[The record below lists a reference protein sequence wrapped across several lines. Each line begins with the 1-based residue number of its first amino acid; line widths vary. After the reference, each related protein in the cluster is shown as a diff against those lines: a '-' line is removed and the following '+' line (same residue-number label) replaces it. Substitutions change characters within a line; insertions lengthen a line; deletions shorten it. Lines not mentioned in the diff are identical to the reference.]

1 MAAHCDVRAP
11 AAPPS
16 CAMAGCAPGQ
26 HRHTI
31 SGAATGTTEGV
42 MSVFRVMASLLIAL
56 AALAV
61 GDQAGAQQSRLD
73 TVMERGRLI
82 VAAYSTAPPLA
93 FKDAKGELVGFEIDI
108 VRIIARDLLGDPNKV
123 EWVIVQSEGRFPA
136 VLSGKADF
144 AIAATTIY
152 PERAA
157 KVAFTHP
164 YMDSGHAVLVR
175 KDANIKTLEELD
187 DPKFTI
193 TGQNNPQNAERA
205 KRFVPKAQTIW
216 FDSPSEMFLAVKSG
230 RATAMQT
237 DLPIADYYAL
247 QNKDLVVL
255 TGMMEKLGISNNAI
269 FMKPGDFT
277 WWLFLDTAV
286 RELRYGARYG
296 EYNDLYQKWFGKNAP
311 PQRFYI
317 GGGK

>member
-1 MAAHCDVRAP
+1 VARQERALRP
-11 AAPPS
+11 ETPKGGDIMKAFRAV
-16 CAMAGCAPGQ
+16 AGLV
-26 HRHTI
+26 T
-31 SGAATGTTEGV
+31 
-42 MSVFRVMASLLIAL
+42 
-56 AALAV
+56 ALAV
-61 GDQAGAQQSRLD
+61 LAPSVPALAEESRLD
-73 TVMERGRLI
+73 MVLKRGRLI

-93 FKDAKGELVGFEIDI
+93 FKDSKGDLVGFEIDL
-108 VRIIARDLLGDPNKV
+108 VHLIARDLLGDPSKV
-123 EWVIVQSEGRFPA
+123 EWVIVQSEGRFPS

-164 YMDSGHAVLVR
+164 YMDSGVAVLVR
-175 KDANIKTLEELD
+175 RDANVKSLEDLNN
-187 DPKFTI
+187 PKYTI

-205 KRFVPKAQTIW
+205 KRFVPKAKAIW

-237 DLPIADYYAL
+237 DTPIADYYAL
-247 QNKDLVVL
+247 QNKDLIVL
-255 TGMMEKLGISNNAI
+255 PDMIEKLGVSNNAI

-277 WWLFLDTAV
+277 WWLFLDTIV
-286 RELRYGARYG
+286 REFRYGSRYA
-296 EYNDLYQKWFGKNAP
+296 EYTELFNKWFGKKPP
-311 PQRFYI
+311 PQRFYL

>member
-1 MAAHCDVRAP
+1 VNTSRGIVTLVVML
-11 AAPPS
+11 
-16 CAMAGCAPGQ
+16 
-26 HRHTI
+26 
-31 SGAATGTTEGV
+31 ATLALGV
-42 MSVFRVMASLLIAL
+42 P
-56 AALAV
+56 
-61 GDQAGAQQSRLD
+61 AGAEESRLD
-73 TVMERGRLI
+73 TVLKRGRLI

-93 FKDAKGELVGFEIDI
+93 FKDAKGDLVGFEIDV

-123 EWVIVQSEGRFPA
+123 EWVIVQSEGRFPS
-136 VLSGKADF
+136 VLSGKTDF

-175 KDANIKTLEELD
+175 KDANVKSLD
-187 DPKFTI
+187 DLNTPRFTI

-205 KRFVPKAQTIW
+205 KRFVPKAKTIW
-216 FDSPSEMFLAVKSG
+216 FDSPSELFLAVKSG

-237 DLPIADYYAL
+237 DVPIADYYAL
-247 QNKDLVVL
+247 QNKDLAVL
-255 TGMMEKLGISNNAI
+255 PEMIEKLGVSNNAI

-286 RELRYGARYG
+286 RELRYGSRYA
-296 EYNDLYQKWFGKNAP
+296 EYTELYQKWFGKPAP

>member
-1 MAAHCDVRAP
+1 M
-11 AAPPS
+11 
-16 CAMAGCAPGQ
+16 M
-26 HRHTI
+26 
-31 SGAATGTTEGV
+31 TT
-42 MSVFRVMASLLIAL
+42 FRVMSALFAALTAL
-56 AALAV
+56 ALA
-61 GDQAGAQQSRLD
+61 DPAGAQQSRLD
-73 TVMERGRLI
+73 TVTERGRLI
-82 VAAYSTAPPLA
+82 VATYSTAPPLA

-123 EWVIVQSEGRFPA
+123 EWLIVQSEGRFPS

-164 YMDSGHAVLVR
+164 YMDSGVAVLVR
-175 KDANIKTLEELD
+175 RDANVKSLEDLN

-205 KRFVPKAQTIW
+205 KRFVPKAQTVW
-216 FDSPSEMFLAVKSG
+216 FDSPSELFLAVKSG
-230 RATAMQT
+230 RATAMET
-237 DLPIADYYAL
+237 DTPIADYYAL

-255 TGMMEKLGISNNAI
+255 NDLVEKLGVSNNAI

-286 RELRYGARYG
+286 RELRYGSRYL
-296 EYNDLYQKWFGKNAP
+296 EYNDLYQKWFGRNAP

>member
-1 MAAHCDVRAP
+1 M
-11 AAPPS
+11 
-16 CAMAGCAPGQ
+16 
-26 HRHTI
+26 
-31 SGAATGTTEGV
+31 GA
-42 MSVFRVMASLLIAL
+42 FRVMAGLLIAL
-56 AALAV
+56 AGLAL
-61 GDQAGAQQSRLD
+61 GDPAAAEQSRLD

-82 VAAYSTAPPLA
+82 VATYSTAPPLA
-93 FKDAKGELVGFEIDI
+93 FKDAKGELVGFEIDL
-108 VRIIARDLLGDPNKV
+108 VRMIARDLLGDPNKV
-123 EWVIVQSEGRFPA
+123 EWVIVQSEGRFPS

-144 AIAATTIY
+144 AICATTIY

-164 YMDSGHAVLVR
+164 YMDSGNAVLVR
-175 KDANIKTLEELD
+175 KDANVKTLEELD

-216 FDSPSEMFLAVKSG
+216 YDSPAEMFLAVKSG

-237 DLPIADYYAL
+237 DSPIADYYAL
-247 QNKDLVVL
+247 QNKDLIVL
-255 TGMMEKLGISNNAI
+255 TGMMEKLGVSNNAI

-286 RELRYGARYG
+286 REMRYGSRYA

>member
-1 MAAHCDVRAP
+1 
-11 AAPPS
+11 
-16 CAMAGCAPGQ
+16 
-26 HRHTI
+26 
-31 SGAATGTTEGV
+31 
-42 MSVFRVMASLLIAL
+42 
-56 AALAV
+56 
-61 GDQAGAQQSRLD
+61 
-73 TVMERGRLI
+73 
-82 VAAYSTAPPLA
+82 
-93 FKDAKGELVGFEIDI
+93 
-108 VRIIARDLLGDPNKV
+108 V
-123 EWVIVQSEGRFPA
+123 EWVIVQSEGRFPS

-152 PERAA
+152 PERAT

-164 YMDSGHAVLVR
+164 YMDSGVAVLVR
-175 KDANIKTLEELD
+175 RDANVKSLEDLN

-216 FDSPSEMFLAVKSG
+216 FDSPSELFLAVKSG
-230 RATAMQT
+230 RATAMET
-237 DLPIADYYAL
+237 DTPIADYYAL

-255 TGMMEKLGISNNAI
+255 NDLVEKLGVSNNAI

-286 RELRYGARYG
+286 RELRYGSRYA

>member
-1 MAAHCDVRAP
+1 MK
-11 AAPPS
+11 
-16 CAMAGCAPGQ
+16 G
-26 HRHTI
+26 
-31 SGAATGTTEGV
+31 
-42 MSVFRVMASLLIAL
+42 FRVKAALLTVLVAL
-56 AALAV
+56 ALGDLA
-61 GDQAGAQQSRLD
+61 AAQQSRLD
-73 TVMERGRLI
+73 TVTERGRLI
-82 VAAYSTAPPLA
+82 VATYSTAPPLA
-93 FKDAKGELVGFEIDI
+93 FKNEKGELVGFEIDL
-108 VRIIARDLLGDPNKV
+108 VRIIARDLLGSPDKV
-123 EWVIVQSEGRFPA
+123 DWVIVQSEGRFPS

-164 YMDSGHAVLVR
+164 YMDSGTAVLVR
-175 KDANIKTLEELD
+175 RDANIKTLEDLN

-205 KRFVPKAQTIW
+205 KRFVPKAQTVW
-216 FDSPSEMFLAVKSG
+216 FDSPSELFLAVKSG

-237 DLPIADYYAL
+237 DTPIADYYAAN
-247 QNKDLVVL
+247 NKDLVVL
-255 TGMMEKLGISNNAI
+255 SGMIEKLGIANNAI

-286 RELRYGARYG
+286 RELRYGSRYS

-317 GGGK
+317 GGK

>member
-1 MAAHCDVRAP
+1 L
-11 AAPPS
+11 
-16 CAMAGCAPGQ
+16 
-26 HRHTI
+26 T
-31 SGAATGTTEGV
+31 
-42 MSVFRVMASLLIAL
+42 L
-56 AALAV
+56 
-61 GDQAGAQQSRLD
+61 GDQVAAQQSRLE
-73 TVMERGRLI
+73 TVVERGRLI
-82 VAAYSTAPPLA
+82 VATYSTAPPLA
-93 FKDAKGELVGFEIDI
+93 FKNEKGELVGFEIDL
-108 VRIIARDLLGDPNKV
+108 VRMIARDLLGSPDKV
-123 EWVIVQSEGRFPA
+123 DWVIVQSEGRFPS

-164 YMDSGHAVLVR
+164 YMDSGTAILVR
-175 KDANIKTLEELD
+175 RDANIKTLDDLN

-205 KRFVPKAQTIW
+205 KRFVPKAKTIW
-216 FDSPSEMFLAVKSG
+216 FDSPSELFLAVKSG

-237 DLPIADYYAL
+237 DTPIADYYAA

-255 TGMMEKLGISNNAI
+255 NGMIEKLGVANNAI

-286 RELRYGARYG
+286 REMRYGSRYD
-296 EYNDLYQKWFGKNAP
+296 EYNALYQKWFGKSAP

-317 GGGK
+317 GDGK